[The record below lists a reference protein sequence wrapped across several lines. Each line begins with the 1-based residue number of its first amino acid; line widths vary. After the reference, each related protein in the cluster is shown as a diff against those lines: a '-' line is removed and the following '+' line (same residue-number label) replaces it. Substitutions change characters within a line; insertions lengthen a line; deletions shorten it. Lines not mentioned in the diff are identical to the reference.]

1 MIKRIYATDAMV
13 RVFNPM
19 DNDFTFK
26 VNGVPFTIEA
36 GKSRNLLGYQADLA
50 IKHLVDAVMIAAGRE
65 KQMPRAG
72 EAFFWHLDPA
82 SEHVEIGQFSA
93 AMDVFQTVYIGV
105 LDYDQ
110 VTDVPVQKRMN
121 EIRSDMPLGQNAP
134 ISPTTA
140 TEVETRLAHLAAEN
154 PTKADLDVVAS
165 NIDPKDLVAESDV
178 SDEFAQAAQA
188 PTPTVEYVNPDP
200 NAKKKAKAKK

>member
-19 DNDFTFK
+19 DKDFTFK
-26 VNGVPFTIEA
+26 VNGVPFTIAA
-36 GKSRNLLGYQADLA
+36 GQARNLLGYQADLA
-50 IKHLVDAVMIAAGRE
+50 IKHLIDAVMIEAGRE

-82 SEHVEIGQFSA
+82 SEHVEIGQFQA
-93 AMDVFQTVYIGV
+93 AMDVFERVYIGV

-121 EIRSDMPLGQNAP
+121 DIRSDMPLGQNAP
-134 ISPTTA
+134 ITPTA
-140 TEVETRLAHLAAEN
+140 AAEVDERLSKLTIEN
-154 PTKADLDVVAS
+154 PTKADSDVPEITAS
-165 NIDPKDLVAESDV
+165 TEPTTV
-178 SDEFAQAAQA
+178 SDEFAQAAQ
-188 PTPTVEYVNPDP
+188 TPTVEYVNPDP